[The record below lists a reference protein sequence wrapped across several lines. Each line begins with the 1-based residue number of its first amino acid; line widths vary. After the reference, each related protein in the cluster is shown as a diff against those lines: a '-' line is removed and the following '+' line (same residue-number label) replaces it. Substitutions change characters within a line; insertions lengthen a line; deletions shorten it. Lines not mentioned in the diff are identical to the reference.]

1 MRTRVASVLLANAN
15 VLSLAVAQGD
25 EPSVQRPRACGDPR
39 LWIRS
44 VTFTGLP
51 DLLAALAG
59 APPRAETLGSGS
71 GSGSGSGR
79 VARALLAVFQR
90 GRQIWS
96 GAVLGVRPWAWLH
109 FSAVHACLQRG
120 S

>member
-1 MRTRVASVLLANAN
+1 M
-15 VLSLAVAQGD
+15 
-25 EPSVQRPRACGDPR
+25 
-39 LWIRS
+39 
-44 VTFTGLP
+44 FTGLP

-59 APPRAETLGSGS
+59 AQAPPRTETLGSGS

-96 GAVLGVRPWAWLH
+96 GAALGVRPWTYC
-109 FSAVHACLQRG
+109 VMRCLCMPAAELLGIQQFLPVYIQVKA

>member
-1 MRTRVASVLLANAN
+1 MSPAL
-15 VLSLAVAQGD
+15 AQGD
-25 EPSVQRPRACGDPR
+25 ELPVQRPRACGDPR

-59 APPRAETLGSGS
+59 APAPRRTETLGSGS
-71 GSGSGSGR
+71 ETGSGSGR
-79 VARALLAVFQR
+79 MVRALLAGFQR

-96 GAVLGVRPWAWLH
+96 GAALGVRPWDPLCPEPFAKA
-109 FSAVHACLQRG
+109 SSRAY
-120 S
+120 